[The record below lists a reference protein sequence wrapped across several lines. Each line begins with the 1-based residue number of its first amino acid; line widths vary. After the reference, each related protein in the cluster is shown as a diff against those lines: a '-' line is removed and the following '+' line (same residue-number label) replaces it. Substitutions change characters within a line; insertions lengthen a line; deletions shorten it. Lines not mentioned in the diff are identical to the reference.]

1 MSITRRTLLTASV
14 SGLSLLGLAACTR
27 PTPTPATPTA
37 TPSATPTPVPTA
49 GATGLPDPVAFARS
63 DWAGDPFARGSGSFL
78 RPGATRADREALARP
93 VDDRVFFAGE
103 ATSADRPGTVAGA
116 YASGLRAADEVDRAG
131 AGTERVAVVGAGI
144 AGTAA
149 ARALR
154 DAGHDVVLVEARA
167 ELGGRIRA
175 AGGTESPDWPHPA
188 EVGALWLAADDD
200 HVLRDAVEAAGIS
213 RYGLALIA
221 EHRGPDGQV
230 RDPSTAGSDAL
241 AAARAHALAQPG
253 AISLAAAL
261 RDTGGDDLDAAGG
274 AASPAADLAALL
286 ATDVAIAH
294 GAAPDEI
301 SAAHGL
307 DEPAPVGNVAV
318 TGGFAGLVQHLLR
331 DQDIDVLRE
340 ATVSR
345 IAYGEGRVG
354 LRLGSG
360 ESLSVDR
367 VVVTVPLG
375 VLQEGAIAFDPAL
388 PAAHDQAIRAL
399 GPGRA
404 DRVWLRFAAPF
415 WSTTATVWT
424 SHDADGSITRW
435 YNLMPISGEPVLMA
449 EVGALAAERVAAMDD
464 QELRAAALR
473 TLLPFADP
481 DLVGPATPAPTDG
494 PGGTATP
501 SPTPT
506 PTP

>member
-1 MSITRRTLLTASV
+1 MSISRRTLLTASV

-27 PTPTPATPTA
+27 TTPTPATPTA
-37 TPSATPTPVPTA
+37 TPSATPTPTPAA
-49 GATGLPDPVAFARS
+49 GIAGLPQPVAFARS
-63 DWAGDPFARGSGSFL
+63 DWSGDVFARGSGSFL
-78 RPGATRADREALARP
+78 RPGASSADREALARP
-93 VDDRVFFAGE
+93 LSDRVFFAGE

-116 YASGLRAADEVDRAG
+116 YASGLRAAGEVDRAG

-154 DAGHDVVLVEARA
+154 DAGHDVVLVEARSD
-167 ELGGRIRA
+167 LGGRIRA
-175 AGGTESPDWPHPA
+175 AGGAGWPHPA
-188 EVGALWLAADDD
+188 ELGALWLAADHDD
-200 HVLRDAVEAAGIS
+200 VLRDVLRAAGIS
-213 RYGLALIA
+213 RYGLALVA
-221 EHRGPDGQV
+221 EHRGPDGRV
-230 RDPSTAGSDAL
+230 LDPSSAGSDAL

-253 AISLAAAL
+253 AVSLATGLRATGADAL
-261 RDTGGDDLDAAGG
+261 SRDGG
-274 AASPAADLAALL
+274 AASPATALAALL

-294 GAAPDEI
+294 GAAPDEL

-345 IAYGEGRVG
+345 IAYGNGRVG

-360 ESLSVDR
+360 ESLSADR

-388 PAAHDQAIRAL
+388 PTSHEAAIRAL

-404 DRVWLRFAAPF
+404 DRVWLRFDEPF

-424 SHDADGSITRW
+424 SYDAGGSFTRW

-449 EVGALAAERVAAMDD
+449 EVGAVAAERVAAMDD
-464 QELRAAALR
+464 QALRAAALR
-473 TLLPFADP
+473 TLVPFADP
-481 DLVGPATPAPTDG
+481 ELLATTTGTPTGTPSSDPAPS
-494 PGGTATP
+494 PE
-501 SPTPT
+501 PTP
-506 PTP
+506 

>member
-1 MSITRRTLLTASV
+1 MSISRRTLLTASV

-27 PTPTPATPTA
+27 TTPTPATPTA
-37 TPSATPTPVPTA
+37 SPSPTPTPTPTV
-49 GATGLPDPVAFARS
+49 GAAGLPEPVAFARS

-78 RPGATRADREALARP
+78 RPGATTADREALARP
-93 VDDRVFFAGE
+93 LEDRVFFAGE
-103 ATSADRPGTVAGA
+103 HTSADRPGTVAGA
-116 YASGLRAADEVDRAG
+116 YASGIRAAGEVDRAG
-131 AGTERVAVVGAGI
+131 AGSERVAVVGAGI

-167 ELGGRIRA
+167 DLGGRIRA
-175 AGGTESPDWPHPA
+175 GGGSDWPTPA
-188 EVGALWLAADDD
+188 ELGALWVAADTEDR
-200 HVLRDAVEAAGIS
+200 LRDLLREAGIAS
-213 RYGLALIA
+213 YGLALIT
-221 EHRGPDGQV
+221 EERGPDGQV
-230 RDPSTAGSDAL
+230 LEASSAGSDAIGP
-241 AAARAHALAQPG
+241 AVAWARAQPMDR
-253 AISLAAAL
+253 SLAAAL
-261 RDTGGDDLDAAGG
+261 TSTADIDLLRSDPMAEG
-274 AASPAADLAALL
+274 ASSPAARFSAFL

-294 GAAPDEI
+294 GAAPDEL
-301 SAAHGL
+301 SGAHGL

-340 ATVSR
+340 STVSR
-345 IAYGEGRVG
+345 IAYGNGRVG

-388 PAAHDQAIRAL
+388 PSSHDVAIRAL

-404 DRVWLRFAAPF
+404 DRIWLRFEEPF

-424 SHDADGSITRW
+424 SYDAGGSFTRW

-449 EVGALAAERVAAMDD
+449 EVGAAAAERVAAMDD
-464 QELRAAALR
+464 QALRSAALR
-473 TLLPFADP
+473 TLAPFADP
-481 DLVGPATPAPTDG
+481 SLLAEGTATPAPG
-494 PGGTATP
+494 PSAE
-501 SPTPT
+501 PTR
-506 PTP
+506 

>member
-1 MSITRRTLLTASV
+1 MSISRRTLLTASV

-27 PTPTPATPTA
+27 TTPAPATPTV
-37 TPSATPTPVPTA
+37 TPSATPTPTPTPAA
-49 GATGLPDPVAFARS
+49 GVAGLPQPVAFARS

-78 RPGATRADREALARP
+78 RPGASSADREALARP
-93 VDDRVFFAGE
+93 LSDRVFFAGE

-116 YASGLRAADEVDRAG
+116 YASGLRAAGEVDRAG
-131 AGTERVAVVGAGI
+131 AGTERVAVIGAGI

-154 DAGHDVVLVEARA
+154 DAGHDVVLVEARSD
-167 ELGGRIRA
+167 LGGRIRA
-175 AGGTESPDWPHPA
+175 AGGAGGTGWPHPA
-188 EVGALWLAADDD
+188 ELGALWLAADHDD
-200 HVLRDAVEAAGIS
+200 VLRDALRAAGIS
-213 RYGLALIA
+213 RYGLALVA

-230 RDPSTAGSDAL
+230 LDPSSAGSDAL

-253 AISLAAAL
+253 AVSLATGL
-261 RDTGGDDLDAAGG
+261 RATGGDALSRDG
-274 AASPAADLAALL
+274 APASPATSLAALL

-294 GAAPDEI
+294 GAAPDEL

-340 ATVSR
+340 STVSR
-345 IAYGEGRVG
+345 IAYGNGRVG

-360 ESLSVDR
+360 ESLSADR

-388 PAAHDQAIRAL
+388 PTSHEAAIRAL

-404 DRVWLRFAAPF
+404 DRIWLRFAEPF

-424 SHDADGSITRW
+424 SYDAGGSFTRW

-449 EVGALAAERVAAMDD
+449 EVGAVAAERVAAMDD
-464 QELRAAALR
+464 QALRAAALR
-473 TLLPFADP
+473 TLVPFADP
-481 DLVGPATPAPTDG
+481 ELLPAT
-494 PGGTATP
+494 TATP
-501 SPTPT
+501 TPASDPSATPT
-506 PTP
+506 P

>member
-1 MSITRRTLLTASV
+1 MSISRRTLLAASV

-27 PTPTPATPTA
+27 TTPTPATPTA
-37 TPSATPTPVPTA
+37 TPSTTPTPTPTA
-49 GATGLPDPVAFARS
+49 GAAGLPEPVAFARS

-78 RPGATRADREALARP
+78 RPGATTADREALARP
-93 VDDRVFFAGE
+93 IQDRVFFAGE

-116 YASGLRAADEVDRAG
+116 YASGLRAAGEVDRAG
-131 AGTERVAVVGAGI
+131 AGSERVAVVGAGI

-149 ARALR
+149 ARSLR

-167 ELGGRIRA
+167 DLGGRIRA
-175 AGGTESPDWPHPA
+175 AGGTDWPHPA
-188 EVGALWLAADDD
+188 ELGALWIAADGDD
-200 HVLRDAVEAAGIS
+200 LLRDAIEAAGIT
-213 RYGLALIA
+213 RYGLAFVA
-221 EHRGPDGQV
+221 EDRGPDGAV
-230 RDPSTAGSDAL
+230 LEASSAGSDAL
-241 AAARAHALAQPG
+241 AAARAWALAQPG
-253 AISLAAAL
+253 AVSLAAAL
-261 RDTGGDDLDAAGG
+261 RETGADALSTEGG
-274 AASPAADLAALL
+274 AASPAARLAALL

-294 GAAPDEI
+294 GAAPDEL
-301 SAAHGL
+301 SGAHGL

-340 ATVSR
+340 STVSR
-345 IAYGEGRVG
+345 IAYGNGRVG

-388 PAAHDQAIRAL
+388 PSSHDVAIRAL

-404 DRVWLRFAAPF
+404 DRIWLRFAEPF

-424 SHDADGSITRW
+424 SYDEDGRFTRW

-449 EVGALAAERVAAMDD
+449 EVGAEAAERIAAMDD
-464 QELRAAALR
+464 EALRAAALR
-473 TLLPFADP
+473 SLAPFADP
-481 DLVGPATPAPTDG
+481 ELLAE
-494 PGGTATP
+494 GTATP
-501 SPTPT
+501 DPDPDPGPSAEPTP
-506 PTP
+506 

>member
-1 MSITRRTLLTASV
+1 MSISRRTLLTASV

-27 PTPTPATPTA
+27 TTPAPATPTV
-37 TPSATPTPVPTA
+37 TPSATPTPTPTPAA
-49 GATGLPDPVAFARS
+49 GVAGLPQPVAFARS

-78 RPGATRADREALARP
+78 RPGASSADREALARP
-93 VDDRVFFAGE
+93 LSDRVFFAGE

-116 YASGLRAADEVDRAG
+116 YASGLRAAGEVDRAG

-154 DAGHDVVLVEARA
+154 DAGHDVVLVEARSD
-167 ELGGRIRA
+167 LGGRIRA
-175 AGGTESPDWPHPA
+175 AGGTGWPHPA
-188 EVGALWLAADDD
+188 ELGALWLAADHDD
-200 HVLRDAVEAAGIS
+200 VLRDALRAAGIS
-213 RYGLALIA
+213 RYGLALVA

-230 RDPSTAGSDAL
+230 LDPSSAGSDAL

-253 AISLAAAL
+253 AVSLATGL
-261 RDTGGDDLDAAGG
+261 RATGGDALSRDGG
-274 AASPAADLAALL
+274 AASPATALAALL

-294 GAAPDEI
+294 GAAPDEL

-345 IAYGEGRVG
+345 IAYGNGRVG

-360 ESLSVDR
+360 ESLSADR

-388 PAAHDQAIRAL
+388 PTSHDAAIRAL

-404 DRVWLRFAAPF
+404 DRIWLRFDEPF

-424 SHDADGSITRW
+424 SYDAGGSFTRW

-449 EVGALAAERVAAMDD
+449 EVGAVAAERVAAMDD
-464 QELRAAALR
+464 QALRAAALR
-473 TLLPFADP
+473 TLVPFADP
-481 DLVGPATPAPTDG
+481 ELLATTTGTPTG
-494 PGGTATP
+494 TP
-501 SPTPT
+501 SSDPGPSPEPTP
-506 PTP
+506 

>member
-1 MSITRRTLLTASV
+1 
-14 SGLSLLGLAACTR
+14 
-27 PTPTPATPTA
+27 
-37 TPSATPTPVPTA
+37 
-49 GATGLPDPVAFARS
+49 
-63 DWAGDPFARGSGSFL
+63 
-78 RPGATRADREALARP
+78 REALARP
-93 VDDRVFFAGE
+93 VQDRVFFAGE

-116 YASGLRAADEVDRAG
+116 YASGLRAAGEVDRAG
-131 AGTERVAVVGAGI
+131 AGSERVAVVGAGI

-175 AGGTESPDWPHPA
+175 VGGTDWPHPA
-188 EVGALWLAADDD
+188 ELGALWIAADGD
-200 HVLRDAVEAAGIS
+200 HLLRDAVEAAGIA

-221 EHRGPDGQV
+221 EERGPDGQV
-230 RDPSTAGSDAL
+230 LEAGSSAASDAI
-241 AAARAHALAQPG
+241 AAAVAWARAQPTDRT
-253 AISLAAAL
+253 LAAAL
-261 RDTGGDDLDAAGG
+261 TSTADLDLLRTDPMAEG
-274 AASPAADLAALL
+274 ASSPAARFSAFL

-294 GAAPDEI
+294 GAALDEL
-301 SAAHGL
+301 SAARGL

-331 DQDIDVLRE
+331 DQEIDVLRE
-340 ATVSR
+340 STVTR
-345 IAYGEGRVG
+345 ITYGNGRVG

-375 VLQEGAIAFDPAL
+375 VLQEGAIVFDPEL
-388 PAAHDQAIRAL
+388 PASVTTSIAAL
-399 GPGRA
+399 GPGRV
-404 DRVWLRFAAPF
+404 DRVWLRFEEPF

-424 SHDADGSITRW
+424 SYDAGGSFTRW

-449 EVGALAAERVAAMDD
+449 EVGAAAAERVAAMDD
-464 QELRAAALR
+464 RALRSAALR
-473 TLLPFADP
+473 TLVPFADP
-481 DLVGPATPAPTDG
+481 TLLATPEPTPTD
-494 PGGTATP
+494 
-501 SPTPT
+501 TPT

>member
-1 MSITRRTLLTASV
+1 MSISRRTLLTASV

-27 PTPTPATPTA
+27 TTPAPATPTA
-37 TPSATPTPVPTA
+37 TPSATPTPTPAA
-49 GATGLPDPVAFARS
+49 GVAGLPQPVAFARS

-78 RPGATRADREALARP
+78 RPGASSADREALARP
-93 VDDRVFFAGE
+93 LSDRVFFAGE

-116 YASGLRAADEVDRAG
+116 YASGLRAAGEVDRAG
-131 AGTERVAVVGAGI
+131 AGTERVAVIGAGI

-154 DAGHDVVLVEARA
+154 DAGHDVVLVEARSD
-167 ELGGRIRA
+167 LGGRIRA
-175 AGGTESPDWPHPA
+175 AGGGGGTGWPHPA
-188 EVGALWLAADDD
+188 ELGALWLAADHDD
-200 HVLRDAVEAAGIS
+200 VLRDALRAAGIS
-213 RYGLALIA
+213 RYGLALVA

-230 RDPSTAGSDAL
+230 LDPSSAGSDAL

-253 AISLAAAL
+253 AVSLATGL
-261 RDTGGDDLDAAGG
+261 RATGGDALSRDGG
-274 AASPAADLAALL
+274 PASPATSLAALL

-294 GAAPDEI
+294 GAAPDEL

-340 ATVSR
+340 STVSR
-345 IAYGEGRVG
+345 IAYGNGRVG

-360 ESLSVDR
+360 ESLSADR

-388 PAAHDQAIRAL
+388 PASHEAAIRAL

-404 DRVWLRFAAPF
+404 DRIWLRFAEPF

-424 SHDADGSITRW
+424 SYDAGGSFTRW

-449 EVGALAAERVAAMDD
+449 VVGAVAAERVAAMDD
-464 QELRAAALR
+464 QALRAAALR
-473 TLLPFADP
+473 TLVPFADP
-481 DLVGPATPAPTDG
+481 ELLPAT
-494 PGGTATP
+494 TATRTPASDP
-501 SPTPT
+501 SATPT
-506 PTP
+506 P